1 MMSRTIDFRRA
12 YFHAI
17 MMPVHV
23 DTASASTVA
32 AKNIFVGSEL
42 GGGVAGDAC
51 VGFGISS
58 FGPSGFA
65 QSDLLGR
72 IGWSNLSARKVKRPL
87 LMQP

>member
-1 MMSRTIDFRRA
+1 MSRTIEFRRA

-23 DTASASTVA
+23 DTACASAIA
-32 AKNIFVGSEL
+32 AMNIFVGREL

-51 VGFGISS
+51 VGFEISS

-65 QSDLLGR
+65 HQT
-72 IGWSNLSARKVKRPL
+72 WSNWMEQPFGRKVKRPL
-87 LMQP
+87 LMQL